1 MDLIC
6 FAHTYTAHQKDV
18 IVTNIEFSMLYTT
31 SQSLQLNEKLL
42 MMQYTSRYLSKH
54 SLYGT
59 RRVVADL
66 ATIKLA
72 KIC

>member
-6 FAHTYTAHQKDV
+6 FAHAYTAHQKDA

-42 MMQYTSRYLSKH
+42 MMQYIAVIYQNTVYMVH
-54 SLYGT
+54 VG
-59 RRVVADL
+59 
-66 ATIKLA
+66 
-72 KIC
+72 